1 MPKSLILLNKTYL
14 IFMSSVV
21 AYGFYTGSHTDFLRS
36 AAQVMPL
43 LIIPL
48 TLFAHSLRT
57 KALVI
62 SAFIAN
68 LVFCAVTLWVF
79 IFSVSSG
86 AIGARV
92 VLFIFTMPFLANV
105 FFLFKEMLA
114 AKTPA

>member
-21 AYGFYTGSHTDFLRS
+21 AYGFYTGAYTDFLRS
-36 AAQVMPL
+36 VAQVLPL

-48 TLFAHSLRT
+48 TLFAHSFKT

-68 LVFCAVTLWVF
+68 LVFCAVTIWVF

-86 AIGARV
+86 AIGPRV
-92 VLFIFTMPFLANV
+92 VLFIFTMPFIANA
-105 FFLFKEMLA
+105 FFLFKEILA
-114 AKTPA
+114 PKTPV